1 MMLGVRH
8 TNRDM
13 PKTADLRVEFDD
25 DDWRRG
31 DIWRPDGVLSCWVT
45 LKLRGA
51 IVVDYRPVGA
61 NNSAITLVRS
71 LHGSHIAATA
81 ENEDSAEWP
90 MFFCAGDLPNRCG
103 VILDFSVDHVGDNLV
118 MHSFHRCE
126 LDRSA
131 RLTISKRAWFAAVMP
146 FARSVARRLPPTK
159 AGVKVRRQ
167 PTYRRFRRLLFKE
180 LETVRP
186 APGV

>member
-1 MMLGVRH
+1 MA
-8 TNRDM
+8 
-13 PKTADLRVEFDD
+13 KTADLRVEFDD

-51 IVVDYRPVGA
+51 TVVDYRLVGA
-61 NNSAITLVRS
+61 NNSAVTLTRS
-71 LHGSHIAATA
+71 LYQSHTGATAATA
-81 ENEDSAEWP
+81 DAAAWP

-103 VILDFSVDHVGDNLV
+103 VILDFSVDHVGNSVV

-126 LDRSA
+126 LDSSA
-131 RLTISKRAWFAAVMP
+131 RITIPTRAWFAAVMP
-146 FARSVARRLPPTK
+146 FARSVARRLPTNK
-159 AGVKVRRQ
+159 AGVKARRQ
-167 PTYRRFRRLLFKE
+167 PTYRRYRRLLLKE
-180 LETVRP
+180 LQAARSV